1 MTEIKRQ
8 FGLMLLE
15 TSLQGGGIFFTPR
28 ALRLLGALGNA
39 LINSPRIKQHKPT
52 HDQSLQK
59 SCFFALALCA
69 L

>member
-1 MTEIKRQ
+1 
-8 FGLMLLE
+8 MLLE

-59 SCFFALALCA
+59 SCFPAYTPAEKLYFAV
-69 L
+69 